1 MRKARKSNDHE
12 WWSFVNQLSTIGWS
26 DNSWTRS
33 GRYRSGNQSINGQVF
48 LSVPRV
54 NARLCKREDLKRLA
68 GNTSLFEKGLG
79 DVPLYLKLCELSV
92 SQ

>member
-33 GRYRSGNQSINGQVF
+33 GQYRSGNQSINGQVF

-54 NARLCKREDLKRLA
+54 NASLCKREDLKRLA

-79 DVPLYLKLCELSV
+79 DVPLSKV
-92 SQ
+92 M